1 FTALE
6 QIDTS
11 TDIESNYDDE
21 TNDVLSIAEYDIADH
36 NEKEQMKQNKMNRIN
51 DKNNNNK
58 KLKRRINLE
67 SNQIMRYMQD
77 NSSVIVDGRVDLSRK
92 RINRLTSNIA
102 QASATI
108 TNLQVQLSTYW
119 TQTTAGAISPITA
132 TTSSASANTGRIRDA
147 VDRLEKAILEY
158 IQHSTKRIEYDLPP
172 KFISNAN
179 LTFKIDESIISKVEA
194 QIVYDQMRQLT
205 KEYRFQAMSLYL
217 QAITHEKQILKNE
230 IEFVM
235 KDFLQENDEGFDIEL
250 DAGYIAFKHYNELR
264 EKPKLTEEEH
274 QLLKLGPRFIY
285 NDPKA
290 ASRRCTTELAMLK
303 RKIEAQFFKKKSI
316 KSNEVELAH
325 LYYLPKAHKLGTPL
339 RPIISG
345 LKHPTIRISK
355 FLDELLRPLFDK
367 ITSNTT
373 VTSGT
378 KVIKQL
384 HEWSKRNIGQE
395 TFICTM
401 DVMDLYTMIP
411 QTEVRGG
418 DMGSS
423 LTLTSA
429 NCYMFF
435 YERDIVKQ
443 VNNSNGL
450 YLRYID
456 DIFIIINWPIQ
467 HLSKQINRWNELD
480 LNIKLKAQVVYHK
493 PSYEPYYLPFNSI
506 HLIHMKMN
514 IPYAMLIRAIKYCS
528 TFETY
533 LNEREKLRMTLL
545 LNKYPGEFLEKQ
557 FSRVKRTHGTFI
569 FFDLN
574 DLPDE
579 ILMIILK
586 NLYHTEVFYSLINVN
601 QRLNTMVHDPIFTG
615 YLTLMISYSNDLSSR
630 LTDTILNR
638 FWLQILL
645 QIHHKIEFLNLEF

>member
-1 FTALE
+1 
-6 QIDTS
+6 
-11 TDIESNYDDE
+11 
-21 TNDVLSIAEYDIADH
+21 
-36 NEKEQMKQNKMNRIN
+36 
-51 DKNNNNK
+51 
-58 KLKRRINLE
+58 
-67 SNQIMRYMQD
+67 
-77 NSSVIVDGRVDLSRK
+77 
-92 RINRLTSNIA
+92 
-102 QASATI
+102 
-108 TNLQVQLSTYW
+108 
-119 TQTTAGAISPITA
+119 
-132 TTSSASANTGRIRDA
+132 
-147 VDRLEKAILEY
+147 
-158 IQHSTKRIEYDLPP
+158 
-172 KFISNAN
+172 
-179 LTFKIDESIISKVEA
+179 
-194 QIVYDQMRQLT
+194 
-205 KEYRFQAMSLYL
+205 
-217 QAITHEKQILKNE
+217 
-230 IEFVM
+230 
-235 KDFLQENDEGFDIEL
+235 
-250 DAGYIAFKHYNELR
+250 
-264 EKPKLTEEEH
+264 
-274 QLLKLGPRFIY
+274 
-285 NDPKA
+285 
-290 ASRRCTTELAMLK
+290 
-303 RKIEAQFFKKKSI
+303 I

-480 LNIKLKAQVVYHK
+480 LNIKLKAQVGHSTNFLDLYIEIKNGELFIKVYHK

-528 TFETY
+528 T
-533 LNEREKLRMTLL
+533 
-545 LNKYPGEFLEKQ
+545 
-557 FSRVKRTHGTFI
+557 
-569 FFDLN
+569 
-574 DLPDE
+574 
-579 ILMIILK
+579 
-586 NLYHTEVFYSLINVN
+586 
-601 QRLNTMVHDPIFTG
+601 
-615 YLTLMISYSNDLSSR
+615 
-630 LTDTILNR
+630 
-638 FWLQILL
+638 
-645 QIHHKIEFLNLEF
+645 